1 MMNFRGQLTRYSEGS
16 VQELW
21 AISYPLILSILS
33 VNVMVFFDR
42 LILAR
47 YNTGAMNAAVLAW
60 LIFSI
65 FQLGAIG
72 VASIA
77 EVFVG
82 QYNGAKKLNKMGEPV
97 WQMIWFSLMTGFIFI
112 PLGLFAGPLF
122 ISNPDYVVE
131 GIPFFKVLMLFGPA
145 FPITAA
151 LSSFFIGRGRVK
163 LVMFT
168 TVLSNVLNIIL
179 DFFLIFGVDDFV
191 PALGAK
197 GAAIATGVAQMVQ
210 VVVLLAVF
218 LRYRHRETHG
228 THQWKFKPKLF
239 SSILRIGVPN
249 ALANVMDAIAWSVLI
264 QILAFVSVNHVTAF
278 TIGDS
283 FSVLFVVG
291 FLGLQKGITTVAA
304 NYIGANREEVLS
316 RTLRSSITIILIIM
330 LFLIVPFFFF
340 SEKLVD
346 LFFNVD
352 SSLMLNEALKN
363 QVAIALRWLWV
374 YFMFDAFSWM
384 IGGILTAAGD
394 TKFVMWMNSVSAWVF
409 SVIPT
414 AICVIYFG
422 ASPIMTWILWA
433 MYGFLNAVCF
443 FVRYKN
449 KRWNAAQSLHALS

>member
-16 VQELW
+16 VRELW

-33 VNVMVFFDR
+33 VNIMVFFDR

-72 VASIA
+72 IASIA

-82 QYNGAKKLNKMGEPV
+82 QYNGAKKLNKIGEPV

-122 ISNPDYVVE
+122 ISNPDYIAD
-131 GIPFFKVLMLFGPA
+131 GIPFFKVLMLFGPT

-151 LSSFFIGRGRVK
+151 LSAFFIGRGRVK

-168 TVLSNVLNIIL
+168 TVISNILNILL
-179 DFFLIFGVDDFV
+179 DFVLIFGVEGLV
-191 PALGAK
+191 SALGAK
-197 GAAIATGVAQMVQ
+197 GAAIATGIAQTVQ
-210 VVVLLAVF
+210 TVVLLGVF
-218 LRYRHRETHG
+218 LRCRHRKTHG
-228 THQWKFKPKLF
+228 TNQWKFKPKLF
-239 SSILRIGVPN
+239 LSVLGVGIPN
-249 ALANVMDAIAWSVLI
+249 ALSNIMDAIAWSVLV
-264 QILAFVSVNHVTAF
+264 QILAFVSVSHVTVF

-283 FSVLFVVG
+283 FFILFVVG

-304 NYIGANREEVLS
+304 NYIGANREEILS
-316 RTLRSSITIILIIM
+316 RTLRSSIKMILIIM

-340 SEKLVD
+340 SEKLAD
-346 LFFNVD
+346 LFFSQD
-352 SSLMLNEALKN
+352 PSLMLNEGLKT

-374 YFMFDAFSWM
+374 YFMFDAVSWM
-384 IGGILTAAGD
+384 IGGILIAAGD
-394 TKFVMWMNSVSAWVF
+394 TRFVMLMNSVSAWIF

-422 ASPIMTWILWA
+422 ASPIITWVLWA
-433 MYGFLNAVCF
+433 LYGFLNALCF

-449 KRWNAAQSLHALS
+449 KRWNAVQSLHAAS

>member
-33 VNVMVFFDR
+33 INVMVFFDR

-72 VASIA
+72 IASIA

-82 QYNGAKKLNKMGEPV
+82 QYNGAKKLNRMGEPV

-131 GIPFFKVLMLFGPA
+131 GIPFFKVLMLFGPT

-179 DFFLIFGVDDFV
+179 DFLLIFGVDDFV

-316 RTLRSSITIILIIM
+316 RTLRSSIKIILIIM
-330 LFLIVPFFFF
+330 LFLIIPFFFF

-346 LFFNVD
+346 LFFNVN
-352 SSLMLNEALKN
+352 SPLTLNETLKN

-374 YFMFDAFSWM
+374 YFMFDAVSWM
-384 IGGILTAAGD
+384 ISGILIAAGD
-394 TKFVMWMNSVSAWVF
+394 TKFVMWMNSVNAWVF

-414 AICVIYFG
+414 VICVIYFG

-433 MYGFLNAVCF
+433 TYGFLNAVFF

-449 KRWNAAQSLHALS
+449 KCWNAVQSLHALS